1 MITGQATRNICNA
14 LARANL
20 RTCFLYAG
28 LAKSELKA
36 GNQRLAE
43 RSFGLA
49 RSSHEAILR
58 FMGKLEDERQ
68 RNEIRANLIQLEK
81 KLDLLQG
88 QLKPKPV

>member
-14 LARANL
+14 LVRANL
-20 RTCFLYAG
+20 GTCFMYAG

-36 GNQRLAE
+36 GNHVLAE

-49 RSSHEAILR
+49 RSSHGAILR
-58 FMGKLEDERQ
+58 FMGKLDDERQ
-68 RNEIRANLIQLEK
+68 HNEIRTHLIQLEE

-88 QLKPKPV
+88 QLRTEPV